1 MPLLRR
7 PLLSLLFVLIA
18 GGASAGVM
26 ADGRDKD
33 KDKDKGRQKKDASRD
48 RADSLSES
56 VRRIERATQGQILS
70 AERVQFDGRDVN
82 RVKVVD
88 DHGRVRIYVDDP
100 EKSGQSGDATPDD
113 SRPAKRTHR
122 DDSDDPNL

>member
-7 PLLSLLFVLIA
+7 LLLPLLIVILA
-18 GGASAGVM
+18 GGASASAR
-26 ADGRDKD
+26 ADDRGDDDKD
-33 KDKDKGRQKKDASRD
+33 RQKKQASRD
-48 RADSLSES
+48 DDDSLSDS
-56 VRRIERATQGQILS
+56 VRRIERATQGEILS

-88 DHGRVRIYVDDP
+88 DRGRVRIYVDDP
-100 EKSGQSGDATPDD
+100 EKAAQSGDRIQDD
-113 SRPAKRTHR
+113 KPTRRTRR

>member
-7 PLLSLLFVLIA
+7 LLLPLIFAFLA
-18 GGASAGVM
+18 GGASGTVV
-26 ADGRDKD
+26 ADDRDKD
-33 KDKDKGRQKKDASRD
+33 KDKNRERKQVS
-48 RADSLSES
+48 RADGNSLSDS

-88 DHGRVRIYVDDP
+88 DRGRVRVYVDDP
-100 EKSGQSGDATPDD
+100 EKSARSDD
-113 SRPAKRTHR
+113 DRPAPRTHR
-122 DDSDDPNL
+122 DDSDAPNL

>member
-7 PLLSLLFVLIA
+7 PLLSLLIFLLA
-18 GGASAGVM
+18 GGLSAAVV
-26 ADGRDKD
+26 ADGRDED
-33 KDKDKGRQKKDASRD
+33 KDRPKKQASRD
-48 RADSLSES
+48 DGDSLSDS

-88 DHGRVRIYVDDP
+88 DRGRVRIYVDDP
-100 EKSGQSGDATPDD
+100 EKPGQSDDRIPDEG
-113 SRPAKRTHR
+113 RPANRTHR

>member
-1 MPLLRR
+1 
-7 PLLSLLFVLIA
+7 
-18 GGASAGVM
+18 M
-26 ADGRDKD
+26 ADGRDDD
-33 KDKDKGRQKKDASRD
+33 KDRQKKQASRND
-48 RADSLSES
+48 RDSLSDS

-88 DHGRVRIYVDDP
+88 DRGRVRIYVDDP
-100 EKSGQSGDATPDD
+100 EKSGQSEDD
-113 SRPAKRTHR
+113 SPARRTRR

>member
-1 MPLLRR
+1 MPLLQR
-7 PLLSLLFVLIA
+7 PLVFLFLALLM
-18 GGASAGVM
+18 AGVSHAAP
-26 ADGRDKD
+26 ADGRDG
-33 KDKDKGRQKKDASRD
+33 DKGRQKKQASRD
-48 RADSLSES
+48 GDSLSES

-88 DHGRVRIYVDDP
+88 DRGRVRIYVDDP
-100 EKSGQSGDATPDD
+100 EKSGRSDGTDD
-113 SRPAKRTHR
+113 DDKPARRTHR

>member
-7 PLLSLLFVLIA
+7 PLPSLLVFLLA
-18 GGASAGVM
+18 GGLSAAVV
-26 ADGRDKD
+26 ADGLDEDKD
-33 KDKDKGRQKKDASRD
+33 RAKKQASRED
-48 RADSLSES
+48 GDSLSDS

-88 DHGRVRIYVDDP
+88 DRGRVRIYVDDP
-100 EKSGQSGDATPDD
+100 ERPGQSGDRIPDEG
-113 SRPAKRTHR
+113 RPTKRTHR